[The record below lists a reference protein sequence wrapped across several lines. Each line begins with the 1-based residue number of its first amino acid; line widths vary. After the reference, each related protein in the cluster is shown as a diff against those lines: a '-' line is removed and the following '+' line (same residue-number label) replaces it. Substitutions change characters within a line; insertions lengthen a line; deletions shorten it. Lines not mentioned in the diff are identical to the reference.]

1 MMPAKAAPRAPL
13 ARGLSAGHFRRVA
26 ERGFGDGSNSYPY
39 SCAFYDGH
47 VYIGTNRDAL
57 TLILMRA
64 AFEMKW
70 AHPPVPVPKSYSDL
84 DIRGQIWRH
93 KPGLPGWE
101 RVYRS
106 PMVQGYQGNMAPLAY
121 GFRCMVVFQGKS
133 DERPALYTIPA
144 VGRNAPSAVMLR
156 SGNGTDFE
164 VLRPPE
170 VPGERENFGS
180 FRALAAFKGRI
191 WAAPASAKADPSLLK
206 TELNLAQGSDVRCSD
221 DPKSGRW
228 SISSPPGFG
237 DPGNLSIIDM
247 LPAGNHLYAGTLNVR
262 EGFQVWRTD
271 GEGPPPHR
279 WEKVLDHG
287 ADRGPEN
294 EGVPCMAEFNG
305 DLYLASSIQNG
316 GHDRVH
322 NIGPAS
328 GEVIRVREDKTWDL
342 VVGHPRFT
350 RQGFK
355 VPTSGLGPGFENRLA
370 GYLWRMVAHDGNLYV
385 GTFDL
390 SSLLPYTD
398 WTDWPEATRRAF
410 DPLTFDQ
417 FMTCLGGCELWR
429 TADGDHWVPVTRNGF
444 QNPYNFGVRALLST
458 PSGLFVG
465 TANPFGPKVAVQGVH
480 GWRFEDNPR
489 GGLEIFHGA
498 LDHRVEDNTEATVP
512 PRWRTEEARLASG
525 EGSAAAGDAA
535 SPGALL
541 EEAVGA
547 APSEEALRDSLGRSS
562 AAHTLFPGGRPLDPM
577 LGLEMVALGT
587 PETVEEEVDLYFS
600 LGELR
605 NVGYWRAEQMTPAE
619 ACHALVDEVLAPM
632 RAAAPAAAA
641 TASNGTGARDILV
654 IGEGGAVIASE
665 CLRLPACGQVTVAAF
680 DRRAAKRI
688 RAREPRA
695 KVLRVKEKK
704 PDLGR
709 ERFDAVVWIEGP
721 GRRDRARGLAAARA
735 ALRPGGRLLAAELV
749 GRASGF
755 NGASA
760 PPDGN
765 ATAAGRY
772 AADLIRA
779 GFVEPSV
786 VDVTRVTWWRFFQH
800 SREHFK
806 TKWLLQ
812 EIDPDRQADVLGAL
826 PGGRA
831 AVEAYLLVSATT

>member
-1 MMPAKAAPRAPL
+1 VIAAGAAPRAGL

-26 ERGFGDGSNSYPY
+26 DRGFGDPSNSYPY

-93 KPGLPGWE
+93 KPGTPGWE

-121 GFRCMVVFQGKS
+121 GFRCMVVFQGRS
-133 DERPALYTIPA
+133 DPRPAIYTIPA

-164 VLRPPE
+164 VLRPPA

-191 WAAPASAKADPSLLK
+191 WAAPASVKADPSILK

-221 DPKSGRW
+221 DPASGRW
-228 SISSPPGFG
+228 SISSLPGFG

-247 LPAGNHLYAGTLNVR
+247 LPCGNHLYAGTLNVR
-262 EGFQVWRTD
+262 EGFQLWRTD

-279 WEKVLDHG
+279 WEKVLDRG

-294 EGVPCMAEFNG
+294 EGIPCLSEFQG

-322 NIGPAS
+322 NIGPAA
-328 GEVIRVREDKTWDL
+328 GEVIRVHEDKTWDL
-342 VVGHPRFT
+342 VVGQPRFT

-370 GYLWRMVAHDGNLYV
+370 GYLWRMVSHDGNLYV

-398 WTDWPEATRRAF
+398 WSDWPESTRRTF

-465 TANPFGPKVAVQGVH
+465 MANPFGPQVAVKGAH
-480 GWRFEDNPR
+480 GWRFEENPR
-489 GGLEIFHGA
+489 GGLEVFHGA
-498 LDHRVEDNTEATVP
+498 LAHRAEDTPFGSAP
-512 PRWRTEEARLASG
+512 PRWRTDEARADV
-525 EGSAAAGDAA
+525 AGA
-535 SPGALL
+535 GQALI
-541 EEAVGA
+541 EEAVGT
-547 APSEEALRDSLGRSS
+547 APSEEALRDALATSTGGTR
-562 AAHTLFPGGRPLDPM
+562 ALFPGGRALDPL
-577 LGLEMVALGT
+577 LGLELAALGT
-587 PETVEEEVDLYFS
+587 PDTVEGEVDLYFG
-600 LGELR
+600 LEDLR
-605 NVGYWRAEQMTPAE
+605 NVGYWRVERSTPAE
-619 ACHALVDEVLAPM
+619 ACRALVEELLAPL
-632 RAAAPAAAA
+632 RSAAPP
-641 TASNGTGARDILV
+641 TSILV
-654 IGEGGAVIASE
+654 IGAGGGTIAAE
-665 CLRLPACGQVTVAAF
+665 CLRLPQCGAVTVAAF
-680 DRRAAKRI
+680 DRREAKRA
-688 RAREPRA
+688 RQREPRA
-695 KVLRVKEKK
+695 RVLRVKEAR
-704 PDLGR
+704 PFFGR
-709 ERFDAVVWIEGP
+709 AAFDVVLWVEGP
-721 GRRDRARGLAAARA
+721 GRRDRRRALVAARV
-735 ALRPGGRLLAAELV
+735 ALRQGGRLLAADLV
-749 GRASGF
+749 RSA
-755 NGASA
+755 NGHGAAA
-760 PPDGN
+760 PPRGPLD
-765 ATAAGRY
+765 AVERY
-772 AADLIRA
+772 AADLREA
-779 GFVEPSV
+779 GFGDASV
-786 VDVTRVTWWRFFQH
+786 IDATRETWWRFFQH

-812 EIDPDRQADVLGAL
+812 EIDPERQEQVLEAL
-826 PGGRA
+826 PGGRD
-831 AVEAYLLVSATT
+831 AVEAYLLVSAIV

>member
-1 MMPAKAAPRAPL
+1 MIATGAAPRASL

-26 ERGFGDGSNSYPY
+26 DRGFGDPSNSYPY

-93 KPGLPGWE
+93 KPGTPGWE

-133 DERPALYTIPA
+133 DARPAIYTIPA

-164 VLRPPE
+164 VIRPPA

-191 WAAPASAKADPSLLK
+191 WAAPASVKADPSILK

-221 DPKSGRW
+221 DPTSGRW
-228 SISSPPGFG
+228 SISSLPGFG

-247 LPAGNHLYAGTLNVR
+247 LPCGNYLYAGTLNVR
-262 EGFQVWRTD
+262 EGFQLWRTD

-279 WEKVLDHG
+279 WEKVLDRG

-294 EGVPCMAEFNG
+294 EGIPCLSEFQG

-322 NIGPAS
+322 NIGPAA
-328 GEVIRVREDKTWDL
+328 GEVIRVHEDKTWDL
-342 VVGHPRFT
+342 VVGQPRFT

-370 GYLWRMVAHDGNLYV
+370 GYLWRMVSHDGNLYV

-398 WTDWPEATRRAF
+398 WSDWPESTRRTF

-429 TADGDHWVPVTRNGF
+429 TGGGDHWVPVTRNGF

-465 TANPFGPKVAVQGVH
+465 MANPFGPKVAVKGVH
-480 GWRFEDNPR
+480 GWRFEENPR
-489 GGLEIFHGA
+489 GGLEVFHGA
-498 LDHRVEDNTEATVP
+498 LGHRAEDTPFGLAP
-512 PRWRTEEARLASG
+512 PRWRTDEARADAG
-525 EGSAAAGDAA
+525 EMLRER
-535 SPGALL
+535 ALI

-547 APSEEALRDSLGRSS
+547 APSEEALRDALATSTGDTR
-562 AAHTLFPGGRPLDPM
+562 ALFPGGRALDPL
-577 LGLEMVALGT
+577 LGLEMAALGT
-587 PETVEEEVDLYFS
+587 PETVEEEVDLYF
-600 LGELR
+600 GMEDLR
-605 NVGYWRAEQMTPAE
+605 NVGYWRAERSTPAE
-619 ACHALVDEVLAPM
+619 ACRALVEELLAPL
-632 RAAAPAAAA
+632 RSAASP
-641 TASNGTGARDILV
+641 TAVLV
-654 IGEGGAVIASE
+654 IGAGGGTIAAE
-665 CLRLPACGQVTVAAF
+665 CLRLPHCGEVTVAAF
-680 DRRAAKRI
+680 DRREAKRA
-688 RAREPRA
+688 RQREPRTR
-695 KVLRVKEKK
+695 VLRVKEAK
-704 PDLGR
+704 PCFGR
-709 ERFDAVVWIEGP
+709 AAFDVVLWVEGP
-721 GRRDRARGLAAARA
+721 GRRDRRRALEAARV
-735 ALRPGGRLLAAELV
+735 ALRQGGRLLAADLV
-749 GRASGF
+749 RSA
-755 NGASA
+755 NGH
-760 PPDGN
+760 G
-765 ATAAGRY
+765 AAVPRRGSSDAVERY
-772 AADLIRA
+772 AADLRAA
-779 GFVEPSV
+779 GFGDAAVI
-786 VDVTRVTWWRFFQH
+786 DATRETWWRFFQH

-812 EIDPDRQADVLGAL
+812 EIDPERQEQVLEAL

-831 AVEAYLLVSATT
+831 AVEAYLLVSATV

>member
-1 MMPAKAAPRAPL
+1 VIPAGAAARAPL

-26 ERGFGDGSNSYPY
+26 DRGFGDGSNSYPY

-70 AHPPVPVPKSYSDL
+70 AHPPVPVPRSYNDL

-93 KPGLPGWE
+93 QPGTPGWE
-101 RVYRS
+101 RVYQS

-121 GFRCMVVFQGKS
+121 GFRCMVVFQGKN
-133 DERPALYTIPA
+133 DDRPAIYTIPA
-144 VGRNAPSAVMLR
+144 VGRNAPAAVMLR
-156 SGNGTDFE
+156 SANGTDFE

-191 WAAPASAKADPSLLK
+191 WAAPASAKADPSILK

-221 DPKSGRW
+221 DPRSGRW
-228 SISSPPGFG
+228 SRSSQPGFG
-237 DPGNLSIIDM
+237 DPSNLSIIDM
-247 LPAGNHLYAGTLNVR
+247 LPCGNHLYAGTLNVR
-262 EGFQVWRTD
+262 EGFQLWRTD

-294 EGVPCMAEFNG
+294 EGVPCLSEFQG
-305 DLYLASSIQNG
+305 DLYLATSIQNG

-322 NIGPAS
+322 NIGPAA
-328 GEVIRVREDKTWDL
+328 GEVIRVHEDKTWDL
-342 VVGHPRFT
+342 VVGQPRFT

-370 GYLWRMVAHDGNLYV
+370 GYLWRMTSHQGNLYV

-398 WTDWPEATRRAF
+398 WSEWPEATQRAF

-465 TANPFGPKVAVQGVH
+465 MANPFGPRVAVKGVH
-480 GWRFEDNPR
+480 GWRYEENPR

-498 LDHRVEDNTEATVP
+498 LHHRAEDTPEGAVP
-512 PRWRTEEARLASG
+512 PRWRTEESRLATG
-525 EGSAAAGDAA
+525 EDPAAAAHA
-535 SPGALL
+535 SLAERALVGQ
-541 EEAVGA
+541 AVGV
-547 APSEEALRDSLGRSS
+547 APSEEALRDALGRSS
-562 AAHTLFPGGRPLDPM
+562 AARALFPGGRPLDPL
-577 LGLEMVALGT
+577 LGLELAALGT
-587 PETVEEEVDLYFS
+587 AETVEEEVDLYFS
-600 LGELR
+600 LGDLR
-605 NVGYWRAEQMTPAE
+605 NVGYWRAERMTPAE
-619 ACHALVDEVLAPM
+619 ACGALVEEILAPL
-632 RAAAPAAAA
+632 RTIAA
-641 TASNGTGARDILV
+641 TDRPPAILV
-654 IGEGGAVIASE
+654 IGAGGGTIASE
-665 CLRLPACGQVTVAAF
+665 CLRLACCGEVTVAAF
-680 DRRAAKRI
+680 DRRTAKQI

-695 KVLRVKEKK
+695 QVLRVKEAK
-704 PDLGR
+704 PDFG
-709 ERFDAVVWIEGP
+709 EARFDAIVWIEGP
-721 GRRDRARGLAAARA
+721 GRRDRRRGLVAARD
-735 ALRPGGRLLAAELV
+735 ALRPGGRLLAADLV
-749 GRASGF
+749 GRPG
-755 NGASA
+755 
-760 PPDGN
+760 PRPDGGPLLGGS
-765 ATAAGRY
+765 ALAVERCVEELRGV
-772 AADLIRA
+772 
-779 GFVEPSV
+779 GFVDISV
-786 VDVTRVTWWRFFQH
+786 VDATRVTWWRFFQH

-812 EIDPDRQADVLGAL
+812 EIDPERQAEVLEAL

-831 AVEAYLLVSATT
+831 AVEAYLLVAASV